1 MAILSEGL
9 PTLPGYVFELNGL
22 LNSSPVNLKRAGE
35 VIRTDPSLS
44 AQVLRVCNS
53 ALLNLRWRVTS
64 IDHAVIL
71 LGAERLRTLVLTC
84 SLVEYVGHRLSAAD
98 VQSFWQHSFLT
109 ALLSERIAKAVHYA
123 QSGQAYMAGLL
134 HDIGALPL
142 LVISAKE
149 KQRGDNSTS
158 ESWGEAVELE
168 RQRFGADHCEI
179 GRWIGVSWSFSPL
192 LLEVFEF
199 HHQPREATLDPKLVG
214 MVAAA
219 DQFCLKHGVCLGS
232 QSPQIGPFEPA
243 QRDELVGSC
252 LPEVSQ
258 ADRPRLSE
266 MLESE
271 FLQLIRLP
279 EFCSTG
285 SFGCAAPVSMA

>member
-1 MAILSEGL
+1 MFLIRGKILGLGRTVVTLTQEPALQDGTLNHEGGAAQRRRRGFLMAILSEGL

-179 GRWIGVSWSFSPL
+179 GRWIGVSWSFTPNRVSLPND
-192 LLEVFEF
+192 
-199 HHQPREATLDPKLVG
+199 RE
-214 MVAAA
+214 
-219 DQFCLKHGVCLGS
+219 
-232 QSPQIGPFEPA
+232 
-243 QRDELVGSC
+243 
-252 LPEVSQ
+252 
-258 ADRPRLSE
+258 
-266 MLESE
+266 
-271 FLQLIRLP
+271 
-279 EFCSTG
+279 
-285 SFGCAAPVSMA
+285 